1 MSATTHVNQVRSAPN
16 DRSMIVLQYALALV
30 AVVSA
35 VLLSTLS

>member
-1 MSATTHVNQVRSAPN
+1 MSALSNAVEARNAPT